1 MDFIKIKIPEEKKE
15 IRKFYELVEM
25 ARVDKAEYLIVMTPK
40 MFEQLKTEKFLFD
53 KMRGDKNG

>member
-25 ARVDKAEYLIVMTPK
+25 ARVEKAEYLIVMTPK

-53 KMRGDKNG
+53 QIKNN

>member
-53 KMRGDKNG
+53 QIKNN